1 MRPLPLLLL
10 VLALTGGAA
19 FLTLRP
25 NSRNPARQAAQGR
38 KSVAVLA
45 KVGQTEL
52 RSEDLPENLQI
63 QSQGHASPTD
73 LKPEDHTL
81 IERAAL
87 ERVIED
93 ELLAQAA
100 KAHGLS
106 TALEG
111 AQARQDLA
119 AQYVKERATRLPPLS
134 ESELREFYRNH
145 GEKFYVPP
153 AVQVKQLF
161 LALPLRQAKNKKEAE
176 DLARKLGVE
185 LTARIRRGES
195 LEKLSRQHSRADFM
209 DRAQV
214 QTFRGGVTEA
224 ADEQKVLAL
233 RPGEVVG
240 PLRVE
245 GGYSIFQGVARI
257 RGRLIP
263 FFQARANILAYLEQ
277 RRIEGTRKKL
287 VSQLERE
294 VLVQRFVTGESGN
307 RAF

>member
-1 MRPLPLLLL
+1 MRPLPSILL

-25 NSRNPARQAAQGR
+25 NSRNPARQVAQGPA
-38 KSVAVLA
+38 SAAVLA
-45 KVGQTEL
+45 KVGETEL
-52 RSEDLPENLQI
+52 RREDLRDTLQI
-63 QSQGHASPTD
+63 QSQGHASQT
-73 LKPEDHTL
+73 LKPEDLALNETS
-81 IERAAL
+81 AL
-87 ERVIED
+87 EHVIED

-100 KAHGLS
+100 KGHGLS
-106 TALEG
+106 TALKG

-119 AQYVKERATRLPPLS
+119 TGYVKERVAQLPPLS

-145 GEKFYVPP
+145 GEKFYIPP
-153 AVQVKQLF
+153 AVRVRQLF
-161 LALPLRQAKNKKEAE
+161 LALPLRQAKSKKEAE

-185 LTARIRRGES
+185 LAARIRQGQS
-195 LEKLSRQHSRADFM
+195 LEKLSQQYSPTDFM

-214 QTFRGGVTEA
+214 QTFRGGVMEA

-233 RPGEVVG
+233 RPGEIIG

-263 FFQARANILAYLEQ
+263 FFQAQTNIRAYLEQ
-277 RRIEGTRKKL
+277 RRIEDTRKKL
-287 VSQLERE
+287 VSQLRQE

>member
-1 MRPLPLLLL
+1 MRPLPSILL

-25 NSRNPARQAAQGR
+25 NSRNHGREVAQGPR
-38 KSVAVLA
+38 SVGVLA
-45 KVGQTEL
+45 KVGDTEL
-52 RSEDLPENLQI
+52 RNEDLRETLQI
-63 QSQGHASPTD
+63 QSQDHASPTAV
-73 LKPEDHTL
+73 KPEDLTL
-81 IERAAL
+81 RETAAL
-87 ERVIED
+87 EHVIED

-100 KAHGLS
+100 KVHGLS
-106 TALEG
+106 TALKG

-119 AQYVKERATRLPPLS
+119 ARYVEERVTQLPPLS

-153 AVQVKQLF
+153 AVQVRQLF

-185 LTARIRRGES
+185 LAARIRQGES
-195 LEKLSRQHSRADFM
+195 LEKLSHQYSPADFM

-214 QTFRGGVTEA
+214 QTFRGGVMEA

-233 RPGEVVG
+233 QPGEVVG

-263 FFQARANILAYLEQ
+263 FFQARANIRAYLEQ
-277 RRIEGTRKKL
+277 RRTEDTRKKL
-287 VSQLERE
+287 VSQLEQE
-294 VLVQRFVTGESGN
+294 VLVQRFVAGKSGD
-307 RAF
+307 RSF